1 MKDSPYTGSH
11 RELFQI
17 FLELVDDPNQTTAL
31 LNLTSWNDVRSLLS
45 IGGGQGIVEAA
56 LLRNAP
62 QARVWYL
69 DPSPE
74 QCNAFRQHMKKEQL
88 LDRVEDVTQTTFQD
102 YNTRQ
107 TFDRIVSMFS
117 WFFMGSEKRWLTK
130 LLGLLNPN
138 GTAYL
143 VLPNTESIEVDFNR
157 SLSPDERMTLAGD
170 EVMNTLKT
178 LDCTVTQHTHTKWLA
193 IDDLFEGE
201 QLSLGSLAFAGFVA
215 MRPIETFTS
224 AEREHIAQ
232 LLNAR
237 REAQGVPLRWEV
249 ILVQHGSD

>member
-1 MKDSPYTGSH
+1 MEDTPYTGSH
-11 RELFQI
+11 RELFEI
-17 FLELVDDPNQTTAL
+17 FLKLVDDPNQTAAL
-31 LNLTSWNDVRSLLS
+31 LNLVSWNDVRSLLS
-45 IGGGQGIVEAA
+45 VGGGEGMVEAT

-62 QARVWYL
+62 QAKVWYL

-74 QCNAFRQHMKKEQL
+74 QCDAFRQYMEKEEL
-88 LDRVEDVTQTTFQD
+88 LERVEDVTQATFQD
-102 YNTRQ
+102 YNTHQ

-117 WFFMGSEKRWLTK
+117 WFFMGAEKRWLTK
-130 LLGLLNPN
+130 LLDLLNPN
-138 GTAYL
+138 GTACL

-157 SLSPDERMTLAGD
+157 SMAPDKRMTLAGD

-178 LDCTVTQHTHTKWLA
+178 LDCTATQHTYTKWLA
-193 IDDLFEGE
+193 IDDLFADE
-201 QLSLGSLAFAGFVA
+201 QLSLASLAFAGFVA

-224 AEREHIAQ
+224 EERDHIIE

-249 ILVQHGSD
+249 ILVQPGSD

>member
-1 MKDSPYTGSH
+1 MQDSLYTGSH

-17 FLELVDDPNQTTAL
+17 FLKLVDDPNQTTAL
-31 LNLTSWNDVRSLLS
+31 LNLTAWNDVRSLLS
-45 IGGGQGIVEAA
+45 IGGGQGVVEAA

-62 QARVWYL
+62 QAKVWYL

-74 QCNAFRQHMKKEQL
+74 QCQAFRQHMKKAQL
-88 LDRVEDVTQTTFQD
+88 LDRVKDVAQTTFQD

-117 WFFMGSEKRWLTK
+117 WFFMGADKRWLTK
-130 LLGLLNPN
+130 LLDLLNPN
-138 GTAYL
+138 GTACL

-157 SLSPDERMTLAGD
+157 SLSPDEQMTLAGD
-170 EVMNTLKT
+170 KVMNTLKT
-178 LDCTVTQHTHTKWLA
+178 LDCTVTQHTYTKWLA
-193 IDDLFEGE
+193 IDDLFDGE
-201 QLSLGSLAFAGFVA
+201 LLSHASLAFAGFIA
-215 MRPIETFTS
+215 MRPIATFTS
-224 AEREHIAQ
+224 EEKEQIIE

-249 ILVQHGSD
+249 ILIEHGSG